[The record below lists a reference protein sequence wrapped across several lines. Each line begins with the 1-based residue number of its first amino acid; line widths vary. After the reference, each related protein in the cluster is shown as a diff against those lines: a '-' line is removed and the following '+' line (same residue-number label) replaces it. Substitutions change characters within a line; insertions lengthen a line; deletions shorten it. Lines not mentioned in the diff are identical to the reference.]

1 MIGSPIVCII
11 ISLVPR
17 TIEAHYVYAVIVC
30 GVEMMEGRKGERQ
43 GGRKQKRKVERE
55 GGRKGTDSVRL
66 SIPRFPSLT
75 FNNTLSNA

>member
-1 MIGSPIVCII
+1 MCII

-43 GGRKQKRKVERE
+43 GGRK
-55 GGRKGTDSVRL
+55 KGYRLRQAQHSAL
-66 SIPRFPSLT
+66 SIFD
-75 FNNTLSNA
+75 FQ

>member
-1 MIGSPIVCII
+1 MCII

-43 GGRKQKRKVERE
+43 GGREQKRKVERE
-55 GGRKGTDSVRL
+55 GGRKGTDSVKL
-66 SIPRFPSLT
+66 SIPCFPSLT
-75 FNNTLSNA
+75 CNDTLSNA

>member
-1 MIGSPIVCII
+1 MCII

-43 GGRKQKRKVERE
+43 GGRKQKKKGRE
-55 GGRKGTDSVRL
+55 GGRKKGYRLRQAQHSAL
-66 SIPRFPSLT
+66 SIFD
-75 FNNTLSNA
+75 FQ